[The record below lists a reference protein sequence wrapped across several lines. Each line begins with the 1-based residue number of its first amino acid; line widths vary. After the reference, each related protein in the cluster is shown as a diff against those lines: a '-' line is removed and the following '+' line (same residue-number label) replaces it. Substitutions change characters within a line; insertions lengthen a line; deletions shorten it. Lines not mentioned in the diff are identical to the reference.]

1 VGKPGTTAIGDHL
14 AIRATR
20 GGLSMNTPIA
30 DDFPAIA
37 AGMGEDLPAGSDTSS
52 STTDELTERAS
63 ASLNTLDCELVDLD
77 AASRLLG
84 HLSTTDHE
92 ISGSELVA
100 VQMMVE
106 RAHDQIEA
114 RYNRLRE
121 IFREQ
126 QDAHRADL
134 AKAQEAKAAP
144 GSRQDVERAATM
156 WRLLRVIANAAL
168 ERCDEAQGITAAGNA
183 NG

>member
-1 VGKPGTTAIGDHL
+1 
-14 AIRATR
+14 
-20 GGLSMNTPIA
+20 MNTPIA

-52 STTDELTERAS
+52 STTDKLTERAS
-63 ASLNTLDCELVDLD
+63 ASLNTLDCELVDLE

-84 HLSTTDHE
+84 HLSTTDLE
-92 ISGSELVA
+92 ISGSELLA

-121 IFREQ
+121 LFREQ
-126 QDAHRADL
+126 HEAHRAAL
-134 AKAQEAKAAP
+134 A
-144 GSRQDVERAATM
+144 
-156 WRLLRVIANAAL
+156 
-168 ERCDEAQGITAAGNA
+168 EAQAFAVAEPGISCCDRACNDDVGELNVMA
-183 NG
+183 NYRDRAMRLSPGRSLTDGDKPTDSQPRRR